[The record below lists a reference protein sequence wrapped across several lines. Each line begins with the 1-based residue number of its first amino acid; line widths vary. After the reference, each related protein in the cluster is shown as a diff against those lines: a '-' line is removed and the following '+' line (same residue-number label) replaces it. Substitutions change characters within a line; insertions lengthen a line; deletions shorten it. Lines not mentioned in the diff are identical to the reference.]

1 MTWQSYLKHV
11 RSDKE
16 QVGMWVYS
24 FVGQKPFRQVL
35 LKIAGLSTPLTTT
48 HIKLVL
54 AITQSVLTCDLS
66 WFFSLLEAHTL
77 TLNQVKLQTHSTMQ
91 LVRLYRM
98 LYM

>member
-1 MTWQSYLKHV
+1 
-11 RSDKE
+11 
-16 QVGMWVYS
+16 MWVYL
-24 FVGQKPFRQVL
+24 FVDQKPFRQVL

-66 WFFSLLEAHTL
+66 WFFFLEAHTL
-77 TLNQVKLQTHSTMQ
+77 TLNHVELQTHSKMQ
-91 LVRLYRM
+91 LVKLYRM